1 MPRSTSATWAAR
13 TARALLP
20 AALLAT
26 LAACQGTRNVMDPI
40 LEIQTPGGQELGVS
54 TDYGVLFLGRTA
66 RSGEVNV
73 IAWFGDGPSLE
84 ISVIEPLGDGLYTAE
99 TQIRL
104 PVVPITFRMPRAGD
118 TVRIE
123 GRHGADR
130 WQAEAEVLTD
140 PRVEGLLM
148 TLPREL
154 ENAADQ
160 VGAGIFVN
168 DPETGRKQLVALV
181 SGVLELTDEDGAT
194 VRYLTAMGPEQ
205 IWRLVTRRQD
215 LLQRRRWIYRE
226 DVL

>member
-13 TARALLP
+13 RARLLS
-20 AALLAT
+20 AALLVA
-26 LAACQGTRNVMDPI
+26 LAACQGTRNLMDPI

-66 RSGEVNV
+66 RSGEVSV

-84 ISVIEPLGDGLYTAE
+84 LSVVEPLGEGLYTAE

-104 PVVPITFRMPRAGD
+104 PVVPITFRTPRPGD
-118 TVRIE
+118 RVRIS
-123 GRHGADR
+123 GRRGRDS
-130 WQAEAEVLTD
+130 WEAEARVLSD
-140 PRVEGLLM
+140 PRVEGLL
-148 TLPREL
+148 LAIPDEL
-154 ENAADQ
+154 EDAGDQ
-160 VGAGIFVN
+160 VGAAVFVN
-168 DPETGRKQLVALV
+168 DPDTGRRKLVALV
-181 SGVLELTDEDGAT
+181 SGKLELTGEDGAT
-194 VRYLTAMGPEQ
+194 ARYLTAMGPEQ